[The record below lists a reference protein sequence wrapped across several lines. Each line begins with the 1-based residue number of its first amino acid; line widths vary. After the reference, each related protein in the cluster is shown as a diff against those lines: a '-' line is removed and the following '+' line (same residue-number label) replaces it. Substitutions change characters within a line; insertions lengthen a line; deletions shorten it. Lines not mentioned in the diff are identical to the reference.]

1 MTRES
6 NKQMDEFFDMG
17 GNGVFVWNTVGLSI
31 AILVLNL
38 VAARR
43 AFRNTVDRLRADIK
57 RNTDRS
63 TRQ

>member
-1 MTRES
+1 M
-6 NKQMDEFFDMG
+6 NEFFAMG

-31 AILVLNL
+31 AVLALNL
-38 VAARR
+38 VAARH
-43 AFRNTVDRLRADIK
+43 AFRKTVNRLQADIK

>member
-1 MTRES
+1 
-6 NKQMDEFFDMG
+6 MDEFFAMG

-31 AILVLNL
+31 AILAFNL

-43 AFRNTVDRLRADIK
+43 AFTKTVDRLRVDIK

-63 TRQ
+63 TKQ